1 LAATLHA
8 TFKPL
13 FALLHKHALPFV
25 FDDFWISLGF
35 PAGFQLFFASKV
47 TVTNDHIGLCHKNYN
62 PKGLPEF

>member
-8 TFKPL
+8 TFRPL

-35 PAGFQLFFASKV
+35 PAGFQFCF
-47 TVTNDHIGLCHKNYN
+47 
-62 PKGLPEF
+62 LPQK